1 MSEQTQKPRGACVQ
15 YGWISLLAGAGLF
28 CVLTFGG
35 VMDALAH
42 PAGWRLGALLTLLM
56 TGVLF
61 LCAHAAKGC
70 GGRFAAMALLSLA
83 ALAARI
89 AVFDVVTSDY
99 ISFLAPWVDVFREG
113 GFQMLA
119 SVIGDYNL
127 PYQYILALI
136 AQSSIHDL
144 YLIKFVSIIFD
155 YALALMMYH
164 VTERFIDT
172 RFSLPVFAA
181 VLFLPTVLLNGA
193 YWAQCDALYV
203 FFVVASLYLMLCD
216 RPVWSVVSM
225 AIAFS
230 FKLQTIFFFPMAL
243 FGLLHRKYKLRHAL
257 VFPLT
262 YLCTLIP
269 ALALGRSLSS
279 ALMVYVKQSMGQYYD
294 ALTYNAGNFYQF
306 FPSLSLG
313 GNSGYRSYILMNSGP
328 IQAIEAYLNREHMA
342 NLQMAALIFCVI
354 VVLAV
359 VAYLIAHRKELDFS
373 QVWGVALFSALF
385 IPFVMPKM
393 HDRYFFMA
401 DMFALLYAARHP
413 RRWWIPVC
421 VTASSFICYT
431 PFLMRQWTIPLQVA
445 ALLNLAA
452 IIGVAK
458 DVFTDMRAHAL
469 CEEAKD

>member
-1 MSEQTQKPRGACVQ
+1 MNEQTRMPRGARVP
-15 YGWISLLAGAGLF
+15 YGWISLPVGAGLF
-28 CVLTFGG
+28 CLLTFGG

-42 PAGWRLGALLTLLM
+42 PAGWRLGALLALLM

-61 LCAHAAKGC
+61 LCAHAAKGRA
-70 GGRFAAMALLSLA
+70 GRFAAMALLSLA

-89 AVFDVVTSDY
+89 AVFDIITSDY
-99 ISFLAPWVDVFREG
+99 DAFLAKWVDVFREG
-113 GFQMLA
+113 GFQMIA
-119 SVIGDYNL
+119 SVVGDYNL

-136 AQSSIHDL
+136 AQSSVYDL

-172 RFSLPVFAA
+172 RFSVPVFTA
-181 VLFLPTVLLNGA
+181 VLFSPTVLLNGA
-193 YWAQCDALYV
+193 YWAQCDTLYV
-203 FFVVASLYLMLCD
+203 FFVVASLYLMLRD

-279 ALMVYVKQSMGQYYD
+279 ALMVYVNQSLGQYYD
-294 ALTYNAGNFYQF
+294 RLTYNAGNLYQF
-306 FPSLSLG
+306 FPSLYIG
-313 GNSGYRSYILMNSGP
+313 HNSGYRAYFLMNPGP
-328 IQAIEAYLNREHMA
+328 MLEMEAYISGEDMG
-342 NLQMAALIFCVI
+342 NLQMAALIFCII
-354 VVLAV
+354 VVLSV
-359 VAYLIAHRKELDFS
+359 TAYLIAHRKELDFS
-373 QVWGVALFSALF
+373 QVWGVALFSAVF

-393 HDRYFFMA
+393 HDRYFFMTE
-401 DMFALLYAARHP
+401 MFALLYAARHP

-421 VTASSFICYT
+421 VTAASFICYA
-431 PFLMRQWTIPLQVA
+431 PFLMRQWPIPTQVA

-458 DVFTDMRAHAL
+458 DMFADMRAHAL
-469 CEEAKD
+469 CEEAKG